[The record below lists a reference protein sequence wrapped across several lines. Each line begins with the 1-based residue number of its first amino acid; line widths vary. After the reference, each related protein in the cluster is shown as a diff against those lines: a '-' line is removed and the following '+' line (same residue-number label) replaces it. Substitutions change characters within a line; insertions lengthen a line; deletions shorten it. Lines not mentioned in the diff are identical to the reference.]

1 MLNARHKKPAFGSAA
16 ASIVIV
22 LHNPVFGV
30 HIGTTVI
37 NTVQRDAESQLIV
50 EVVHRG
56 KVESRHGV
64 TARRSYLLPA
74 FYVHTFPSP
83 RAEQHKVVTDMTGKT
98 GNIRL
103 DQRLGQVGF
112 FTVEVVHQTDFRS
125 GGVHSCVGEF
135 GVAVGE
141 MRKIS
146 ADDKI
151 EITGKRPIEV
161 DTCIEIRIHP

>member
-1 MLNARHKKPAFGSAA
+1 MSIFNRKDLDIAPANPPRPSTFRSQTDTDGEKRHYILRPSRKSESKLMLNARHKKPASGSAA

-64 TARRSYLLPA
+64 TARRSYLLSR
-74 FYVHTFPSP
+74 FLRTHLSVSTS
-83 RAEQHKVVTDMTGKT
+83 RTTQGR
-98 GNIRL
+98 N
-103 DQRLGQVGF
+103 
-112 FTVEVVHQTDFRS
+112 
-125 GGVHSCVGEF
+125 
-135 GVAVGE
+135 
-141 MRKIS
+141 
-146 ADDKI
+146 
-151 EITGKRPIEV
+151 
-161 DTCIEIRIHP
+161 